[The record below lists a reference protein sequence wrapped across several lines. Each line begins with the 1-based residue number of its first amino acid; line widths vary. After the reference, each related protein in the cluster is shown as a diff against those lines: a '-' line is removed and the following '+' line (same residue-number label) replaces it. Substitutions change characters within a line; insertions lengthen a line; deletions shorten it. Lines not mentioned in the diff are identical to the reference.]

1 LVSLATGIAVVVTP
15 WHHAGLLLPTARLLS
30 LQPSIHDA
38 SSSTHDRPTT
48 LRRFNEFVE
57 SFVPASCVR
66 DPNHARRARLVA
78 HFGVQGAI
86 FGPAYAIFYAFIGHF
101 WGSAVIVACSA
112 VFAGMPLLLK
122 RTARLDLTGQVLVGT
137 MAVGF
142 TVLTLIEG
150 GLHGHAIAWLAS
162 VPLCALLV
170 IGQRGATVWSIA
182 CVLIAGTIA
191 IAAVFGFHLT
201 PFFDPKWTDLVEAA
215 GNLGLIVFLFA
226 LGLVFEVS
234 RRRAQERTEES
245 LTELAESNGKLTTLN
260 NEKTEFLGMAA
271 HDLRNPLSVIIGYS
285 ELLCLEREQRIVQM
299 AKDIGKGGARML
311 ALVNDLLDANAIEE
325 GTYARKL
332 ERCDLS
338 ALTRLCMD
346 GHLPAAERKRISLH
360 WEQDGSHWVQADPKA
375 ALQILDN
382 LLSNALK
389 YSPFEREIHIR
400 IQERPEWCEWA
411 VQDHGPG
418 ISADEQQLLFRKH
431 TRLSAKPTGGEP
443 SVGLGLSIVKRLAE
457 TMQGEIGCQS
467 TLGEGSTF
475 ILRLRRADQSAG

>member
-1 LVSLATGIAVVVTP
+1 M
-15 WHHAGLLLPTARLLS
+15 
-30 LQPSIHDA
+30 
-38 SSSTHDRPTT
+38 
-48 LRRFNEFVE
+48 E
-57 SFVPASCVR
+57 SFVPASCNR

-86 FGPAYAIFYAFIGHF
+86 FGPAYAIFYGFIGHY
-101 WGSAVIVACSA
+101 WGSAVIVACSF
-112 VFAGMPLLLK
+112 VFAAMPLLLK
-122 RTARLDLTGQVLVGT
+122 RTARLDLTGHVLVGT
-137 MAVGF
+137 MASGF

-170 IGQRGATVWSIA
+170 IGQRGATGWSVA

-191 IAAVFGFHLT
+191 IATVLGLQLT
-201 PFFDPKWTDLVEAA
+201 PYYDPKWGDLVEAA

-245 LTELAESNGKLTTLN
+245 LTELAESNEKLTALN

-271 HDLRNPLSVIIGYS
+271 HDLRNPLSVIIGFA
-285 ELLCLEREQRIVQM
+285 ELLALERESRIVDM
-299 AKDIGKGGARML
+299 ARDIGKGGARML
-311 ALVNDLLDANAIEE
+311 ALVNDLLDANAIEA
-325 GTYARKL
+325 GTYARRL

-338 ALTRLCMD
+338 ALTRQCLD
-346 GHLPAAERKRISLH
+346 GHHAAAERKHISLI
-360 WEQDGSHWVQADPKA
+360 WSEGGTYWVQADPKA

-400 IQERPEWCEWA
+400 IEEHPEWCEWA
-411 VQDHGPG
+411 VQDSGPG
-418 ISADEQQLLFRKH
+418 ISEEEQKLLFRKH
-431 TRLSAKPTGGEP
+431 TKLSARPTGGEP

-457 TMQGEIGCQS
+457 AMQGEITCHS
-467 TLGEGSTF
+467 KLGVGSTF
-475 ILRLRRADQSAG
+475 ALRLQRAEKASAEK